1 MDAITI
7 LDGVKNEIEQ
17 MRGQKNVLVDMKSE
31 VTDTLDYLSHDLL
44 LIEEGQKLVQ
54 DVALATQSKLKMSI
68 EPIVTSALDI
78 VFKEEA
84 YEFVVDFEVK
94 RGKTEC
100 SLLFQRDGHTFSPIR
115 DSGFGAIDVAAFALR
130 LALWNI
136 SRPHTNPIFFL
147 DEPFKHVSED
157 LQESVIEMVRVLSD
171 KLGIQVIIVSHNKE
185 ADLMAFSNK
194 VFFVRKD
201 NNGVSTVKVTKG

>member
-100 SLLFQRDGHTFSPIR
+100 SLLFQRDGHKFVPMR
-115 DSGFGAIDVAAFALR
+115 DSGFGAVDVASFALR

-147 DEPFKHVSED
+147 DEPFSHVSED